1 MSIRKYIA
9 YLRTVETGSIT
20 QAANELGYTQS
31 AVSKMISD
39 LEQDWQVKL
48 LTRNHSGIEIS
59 SDGMV
64 LLPTIREI
72 VKDYE
77 DLNFAVS
84 ELHGVQSGTL
94 RLGCFTSLAISLLP
108 EILKDFHQTYPN
120 IQIQLMTGEY
130 YEISEWL
137 RRGAIDCGFLA
148 IPASNDF
155 ETTPILHDTMVAI
168 LPKDHPMA
176 GASVF
181 PLEQLPHENF
191 VRLMKIEDYEFNR
204 LLDHYNIHPE
214 VTYDTTSDFALLSM
228 VEAGL
233 GVGIVHSLL
242 IKPGRY
248 RVAALPLNVKQSRE
262 IGIAV
267 KKGFLPSTI
276 TQLFLQHVV
285 DYTKD
290 MGEIT
295 VIRH

>member
-1 MSIRKYIA
+1 
-9 YLRTVETGSIT
+9 
-20 QAANELGYTQS
+20 
-31 AVSKMISD
+31 
-39 LEQDWQVKL
+39 
-48 LTRNHSGIEIS
+48 
-59 SDGMV
+59 
-64 LLPTIREI
+64 
-72 VKDYE
+72 
-77 DLNFAVS
+77 
-84 ELHGVQSGTL
+84 
-94 RLGCFTSLAISLLP
+94 
-108 EILKDFHQTYPN
+108 
-120 IQIQLMTGEY
+120 
-130 YEISEWL
+130 
-137 RRGAIDCGFLA
+137 
-148 IPASNDF
+148 
-155 ETTPILHDTMVAI
+155 
-168 LPKDHPMA
+168 MA
-176 GASVF
+176 DASVF

-191 VRLMKIEDYEFNR
+191 VRLMEIEDYEFNR

-233 GVGIVHSLL
+233 GISIVHSLL

-248 RVAALPLNVKQSRE
+248 HVAMLPLNVKQSRE

>member
-1 MSIRKYIA
+1 
-9 YLRTVETGSIT
+9 
-20 QAANELGYTQS
+20 
-31 AVSKMISD
+31 
-39 LEQDWQVKL
+39 
-48 LTRNHSGIEIS
+48 
-59 SDGMV
+59 
-64 LLPTIREI
+64 
-72 VKDYE
+72 
-77 DLNFAVS
+77 
-84 ELHGVQSGTL
+84 
-94 RLGCFTSLAISLLP
+94 
-108 EILKDFHQTYPN
+108 
-120 IQIQLMTGEY
+120 
-130 YEISEWL
+130 
-137 RRGAIDCGFLA
+137 
-148 IPASNDF
+148 
-155 ETTPILHDTMVAI
+155 
-168 LPKDHPMA
+168 MA
-176 GASVF
+176 DASVF

-191 VRLMKIEDYEFNR
+191 VRLMEIEDYEFNR

-233 GVGIVHSLL
+233 GISIVHSLH

-248 RVAALPLNVKQSRE
+248 RVATLPLNVKQSRE

>member
-1 MSIRKYIA
+1 M
-9 YLRTVETGSIT
+9 
-20 QAANELGYTQS
+20 
-31 AVSKMISD
+31 
-39 LEQDWQVKL
+39 
-48 LTRNHSGIEIS
+48 
-59 SDGMV
+59 
-64 LLPTIREI
+64 
-72 VKDYE
+72 
-77 DLNFAVS
+77 
-84 ELHGVQSGTL
+84 QSGTL

-155 ETTPILHDTMVAI
+155 ETTTILHDTMVAI

-176 GASVF
+176 DASIF

-191 VRLMKIEDYEFNR
+191 VRLMEIEDYEFNR

-233 GVGIVHSLL
+233 GISIVHSLL

-248 RVAALPLNVKQSRE
+248 RVATLPLNVKQSRE

>member
-84 ELHGVQSGTL
+84 ELHGLQSGTL

-176 GASVF
+176 DASVF
-181 PLEQLPHENF
+181 PLE
-191 VRLMKIEDYEFNR
+191 
-204 LLDHYNIHPE
+204 HYNIHPE

-233 GVGIVHSLL
+233 GISIVHSLL

-248 RVAALPLNVKQSRE
+248 RVAVLPLNVKQSRE

-276 TQLFLQHVV
+276 TQLFP
-285 DYTKD
+285 DSSTPYSASRR
-290 MGEIT
+290 IT
-295 VIRH
+295 LAGVQG

>member
-1 MSIRKYIA
+1 M
-9 YLRTVETGSIT
+9 
-20 QAANELGYTQS
+20 AANDAFTAGVRPGGLTNSTEIRLLLCY
-31 AVSKMISD
+31 
-39 LEQDWQVKL
+39 LVKNAGPI
-48 LTRNHSGIEIS
+48 TRTEIE
-59 SDGMV
+59 
-64 LLPTIREI
+64 
-72 VKDYE
+72 
-77 DLNFAVS
+77 NA
-84 ELHGVQSGTL
+84 
-94 RLGCFTSLAISLLP
+94 
-108 EILKDFHQTYPN
+108 
-120 IQIQLMTGEY
+120 LME
-130 YEISEWL
+130 
-137 RRGAIDCGFLA
+137 
-148 IPASNDF
+148 
-155 ETTPILHDTMVAI
+155 
-168 LPKDHPMA
+168 
-176 GASVF
+176 
-181 PLEQLPHENF
+181 
-191 VRLMKIEDYEFNR
+191 IEDYEFNR

-295 VIRH
+295 VVRH

>member
-1 MSIRKYIA
+1 
-9 YLRTVETGSIT
+9 
-20 QAANELGYTQS
+20 
-31 AVSKMISD
+31 
-39 LEQDWQVKL
+39 
-48 LTRNHSGIEIS
+48 
-59 SDGMV
+59 
-64 LLPTIREI
+64 
-72 VKDYE
+72 
-77 DLNFAVS
+77 
-84 ELHGVQSGTL
+84 
-94 RLGCFTSLAISLLP
+94 
-108 EILKDFHQTYPN
+108 
-120 IQIQLMTGEY
+120 MTGEY

-155 ETTPILHDTMVAI
+155 ETTTILHDTMVAI

-176 GASVF
+176 DASVF

-191 VRLMKIEDYEFNR
+191 VRLMEIEDYEFNR

-233 GVGIVHSLL
+233 GISIVHSLL

-248 RVAALPLNVKQSRE
+248 RVATLPLNVKQSRE

-285 DYTKD
+285 DYTKG

>member
-1 MSIRKYIA
+1 MKFPN
-9 YLRTVETGSIT
+9 GC
-20 QAANELGYTQS
+20 AAARS
-31 AVSKMISD
+31 
-39 LEQDWQVKL
+39 
-48 LTRNHSGIEIS
+48 
-59 SDGMV
+59 
-64 LLPTIREI
+64 
-72 VKDYE
+72 
-77 DLNFAVS
+77 
-84 ELHGVQSGTL
+84 
-94 RLGCFTSLAISLLP
+94 
-108 EILKDFHQTYPN
+108 
-120 IQIQLMTGEY
+120 
-130 YEISEWL
+130 
-137 RRGAIDCGFLA
+137 
-148 IPASNDF
+148 
-155 ETTPILHDTMVAI
+155 ILHDTMVAI

-176 GASVF
+176 DASVF

-191 VRLMKIEDYEFNR
+191 VRLMEIEDYEFNR

-233 GVGIVHSLL
+233 GISIV

-248 RVAALPLNVKQSRE
+248 RVATLPLNVKQSRE